1 MAAPEQ
7 ADSDVCRV
15 VSCCCSDVEPGIFLD
30 CCGKV
35 GAEFFAGYTPKQSSP
50 SRVTRPPKLGG
61 QVTPPG
67 QTWGAGYPPRP
78 NLGVRLP
85 PHSKPAAQV
94 TRRRPNPGYHQV
106 QVTPP
111 PGLGS
116 QVTPP
121 TARRGRG
128 AARRGARASHRLVP
142 RSIDYIAQKTGREK
156 TPSTVFAQRS
166 QTQPAWRWG
175 RADQADAARS
185 QPRMPQDGPTRMA
198 IPTAIGISA
207 GMRSV
212 VTTVLMRL
220 IGGTCRITRCA
231 CRSFRRSKAG

>member
-1 MAAPEQ
+1 MPP
-7 ADSDVCRV
+7 CREGA
-15 VSCCCSDVEPGIFLD
+15 SPGRSPW
-30 CCGKV
+30 V
-35 GAEFFAGYTPKQSSP
+35 GADPCLTWASVAAALRSFSQVTPP
-50 SRVTRPPKLGG
+50 NRVRLRGLPAHPILGGRLPPQAKLGG
-61 QVTPPG
+61 QVT
-67 QTWGAGYPPRP
+67 PPRP

-166 QTQPAWRWG
+166 QTQPAWRRPRRGRWG
-175 RADQADAARS
+175 HFGR
-185 QPRMPQDGPTRMA
+185 PTPGELSSSLTIA
-198 IPTAIGISA
+198 I
-207 GMRSV
+207 
-212 VTTVLMRL
+212 
-220 IGGTCRITRCA
+220 
-231 CRSFRRSKAG
+231 